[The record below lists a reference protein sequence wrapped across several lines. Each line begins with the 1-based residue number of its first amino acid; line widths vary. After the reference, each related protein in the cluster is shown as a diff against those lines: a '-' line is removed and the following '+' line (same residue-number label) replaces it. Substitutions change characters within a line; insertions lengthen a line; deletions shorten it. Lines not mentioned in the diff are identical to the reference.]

1 MFFVSKYVI
10 CQSCTMRR
18 ALNFLLDLGAL
29 RIDAAVPLSTACHG
43 LYNDSHLAVAA
54 QPNLR
59 TVVLSSSVYY
69 SR

>member
-1 MFFVSKYVI
+1 
-10 CQSCTMRR
+10 MRR